1 MTVAGIAT
9 IPARR
14 EQLKQTLES
23 ILPQVDKVILSL
35 NNYYQGEYDFPQK
48 VEYEITKG
56 TDEQKFRKV
65 EGDYFFAL
73 DDDLIYPQD
82 YVETCKRALE
92 KYDIVTFHG
101 KNFNHFPITSFYR
114 EKATRYRCLDKV
126 ASDITVQIGGSG
138 CLAFKPQN
146 FIVSLADF
154 PFEYMADI
162 QLSIAAKRQNK
173 RITCL
178 AHEAGWIQY
187 QQVNN
192 TIYDRFRNQD
202 WQQTDLVNEFYAR

>member
-9 IPARR
+9 IPSRKD
-14 EQLKQTLES
+14 QLIKTVES

-35 NNYYQGEYDFPQK
+35 NNYESVPTELIIEK
-48 VEYEITKG
+48 VECELTIG

-73 DDDLIYPQD
+73 DDDLILPPD
-82 YVETCKRALE
+82 YVETCKMALE

-101 KNFNHFPITSFYR
+101 KNFYHFPITSFYR
-114 EKATRYRCLDKV
+114 EKAARYRCLDKV
-126 ASDITVQIGGSG
+126 ANDITVQIGGTG

-146 FIVSLADF
+146 FFVSLTDF
-154 PFEYMADI
+154 PFEFMADI
-162 QLSIAAKRQNK
+162 QFSIAAKRQGK

-187 QQVNN
+187 QSVSN

-202 WQQTDLVNEFYAR
+202 WQQTDLVNEFYA